1 MNTRRDNPNGTLWK
15 VAVDCFNNVLIDPV
29 SRIGME
35 NKVDQNAY
43 KILRAN
49 LWKEVAD
56 VYEMF
61 LVGSCGRVPSSSS
74 PSVEALEADE
84 FIEVNLLSIL
94 VDKVLK
100 SQTDA
105 PLEV

>member
-1 MNTRRDNPNGTLWK
+1 MTTRRDNPNGTLWK
-15 VAVDCFNNVLIDPV
+15 VAVDGFNNVLIDAI

-35 NKVDQNAY
+35 NKVDQNSY

-49 LWKEVAD
+49 IWKEVAD
-56 VYEMF
+56 VCEIF
-61 LVGSCGRVPSSSS
+61 LVGSCGHVLSSSS

-84 FIEVNLLSIL
+84 FIEMNLLNIL
-94 VDKVLK
+94 VDRVLK